1 MEVSLHLPRFD
12 VAGGAA
18 VVAPVYAEVATVAD
32 EGGLRSLSVMD
43 HYFQMEHY
51 AGGAPDPMLEAYTT
65 LGFLAAHTE
74 RVGLQVLVTGV
85 PYRHPGLL
93 AKIVATLDVLS
104 GGRATLGIGAGW
116 YEREQ
121 RGLGLPVW
129 PAGERLARLE
139 ETLQIVAQMFSD
151 DDGPYEGRY
160 YELAETLCSPKPL
173 GPVPVMV
180 GGGGERKT
188 LRLVATY
195 GDACNLFAQPGHGT
209 EGVAHKLDVLRAHCD
224 DVGRPYEE
232 IRKTILWNGPV
243 PFDGSFSDTLAP
255 YAELGVDEVFVM
267 PPEPDVVEFARGV
280 VEHVAEPAAALSH
293 AG

>member
-1 MEVSLHLPRFD
+1 MHLPRFD

-18 VVAPVYAEVATVAD
+18 AVAPTYAEVGAIAD
-32 EGGLRSLSVMD
+32 GGGVRTLSVMD

-51 AGGAPDPMLEAYTT
+51 AGGPTDPMLEAYTT
-65 LGFLAAHTE
+65 LGFLAGRTE

-121 RGLGLPVW
+121 LGLGIPVW
-129 PAGERLARLE
+129 PAAERLARLE
-139 ETLQIVAQMFSD
+139 ETLQIVAQMFGD

-160 YELAETLCSPKPL
+160 YRLAETLCEPKPL

-188 LRLVATY
+188 LRLVAQY
-195 GDACNLFAQPGHGT
+195 ADACNLFAQPGSGT
-209 EGVAHKLDVLRAHCD
+209 DGVRHKLAVLRDHCD
-224 DVGRPYEE
+224 ALGRPYEE
-232 IRKTILWNGPV
+232 VRKTILWNGPV
-243 PFDGSFSDTLAP
+243 PFDGSFTDTLAS
-255 YAELGVDEVFVM
+255 YAEVGVDEVFVM
-267 PPEPDVVEFARGV
+267 PMEADLVAFARGV
-280 VEHVAEPAAALSH
+280 VDHVVEPAAAL
-293 AG
+293 

>member
-1 MEVSLHLPRFD
+1 M
-12 VAGGAA
+12 
-18 VVAPVYAEVATVAD
+18 
-32 EGGLRSLSVMD
+32 
-43 HYFQMEHY
+43 
-51 AGGAPDPMLEAYTT
+51 
-65 LGFLAAHTE
+65 AAHTE

-104 GGRATLGIGAGW
+104 GGRAALGIGAGW

-139 ETLQIVAQMFSD
+139 ETLQIVAQMFGD

-160 YELAETLCSPKPL
+160 YQLAETLCSPKPL

-209 EGVAHKLDVLRAHCD
+209 EGVAHKLDVLHAHCD

-243 PFDGSFSDTLAP
+243 PFDGSFTDTLAP

-267 PPEPDVVEFARGV
+267 PMEADVVAFARGLVDHV
-280 VEHVAEPAAALSH
+280 VEPAAAL
-293 AG
+293 

>member
-1 MEVSLHLPRFD
+1 MDVSVHLPRFD

-18 VVAPVYAEVATVAD
+18 AIAPTYAEVGAIAD
-32 EGGLRSLSVMD
+32 GGGVHALSVMD
-43 HYFQMEHY
+43 HYFQMESY
-51 AGGAPDPMLEAYTT
+51 AGGPTDPMLEAYTT
-65 LGFLAAHTE
+65 LGFLAARTE
-74 RVGLQVLVTGV
+74 RVGLQTLVTGV

-93 AKIVATLDVLS
+93 AKIVASLDVLS

-121 RGLGLPVW
+121 VGLGVPVW

-139 ETLQIVAQMFSD
+139 ETLQIVAQMFGD

-160 YELAETLCSPKPL
+160 YRLAETLCEPKPL

-188 LRLVATY
+188 LRLVAQY
-195 GDACNLFAQPGHGT
+195 ADACNLFAEPGDGLET
-209 EGVAHKLDVLRAHCD
+209 VAHKLAVLREHCEE
-224 DVGRPYEE
+224 VGRPYDE

-243 PFDGSFSDTLAP
+243 PFDGSFIETLAG
-255 YAELGVDEVFVM
+255 YAETGIVEAFIM
-267 PPEPDVVEFARGV
+267 PPDGDLTAFVRQIADDLVEPVSR
-280 VEHVAEPAAALSH
+280 L
-293 AG
+293 

>member
-18 VVAPVYAEVATVAD
+18 AVAPVYAEVATVAD

-104 GGRATLGIGAGW
+104 GGRAALGIGAGW
-116 YEREQ
+116 YDREQ

-139 ETLQIVAQMFSD
+139 ETLQIVAQMFGD

-160 YELAETLCSPKPL
+160 YQLAETLCSPKPL

-243 PFDGSFSDTLAP
+243 PFDGSFTDTLAP